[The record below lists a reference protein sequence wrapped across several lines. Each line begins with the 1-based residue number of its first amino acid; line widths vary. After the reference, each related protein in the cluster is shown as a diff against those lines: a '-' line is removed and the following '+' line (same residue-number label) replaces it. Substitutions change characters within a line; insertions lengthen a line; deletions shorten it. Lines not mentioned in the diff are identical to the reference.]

1 MLVHKHLGASATWNV
16 HNGTCVLKDLKT
28 GSSLHSQTNCSVEN
42 MSEEK
47 GKDMCDFFKIFFG
60 LIFPKWSLLFLF
72 CLRVTYS
79 WNWPKEVSELGP
91 FSTVSHELGGEH
103 QEENFLACCCW
114 GVLRGLISV
123 RIWGREISIL
133 DWWPQAFLTL
143 KCFFTIQNSMNQYN
157 KALLAWQNIFNK
169 TSENKFP
176 SFSRHL
182 LNSIEMKESFQFVW

>member
-79 WNWPKEVSELGP
+79 WNWSKEVSELGP

-103 QEENFLACCCW
+103 QAENFLACCCW
-114 GVLRGLISV
+114 GALRGEDMGQRNFHSRLV
-123 RIWGREISIL
+123 TTGV
-133 DWWPQAFLTL
+133 LTL
-143 KCFFTIQNSMNQYN
+143 KRFSTIQNSMNQYN

-182 LNSIEMKESFQFVW
+182 LNSIEVKESFQFVW